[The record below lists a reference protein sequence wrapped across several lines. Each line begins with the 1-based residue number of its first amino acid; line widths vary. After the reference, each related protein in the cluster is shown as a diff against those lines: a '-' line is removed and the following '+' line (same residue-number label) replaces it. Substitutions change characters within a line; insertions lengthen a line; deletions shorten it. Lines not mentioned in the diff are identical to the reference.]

1 MMMPNPAAGQIA
13 KAEKLHLPILRLA
26 LLLAIPFV
34 LSCAST
40 SLVPSTKSRVITQ
53 IPFFPQDDYQCG
65 PASLAA
71 VLAYRGAA
79 VTPAGIAA
87 EIFSGSARGTLD
99 MDMVL
104 YAEGKGLKVKRYA
117 GTPDD
122 LRRNIDSGNPLIVL
136 TDYGFWVYEK
146 GHYMVIVGYN
156 DQGFI
161 VISGKD
167 RELFVPEA
175 EFLKV
180 WKKANFLTLLIE
192 RP

>member
-1 MMMPNPAAGQIA
+1 MIRPDLAAWQYIKAGNVRMPIF
-13 KAEKLHLPILRLA
+13 RLV
-26 LLLAIPFV
+26 LFLAIPFV
-34 LSCAST
+34 LSCASV
-40 SLVPSTKSRVITQ
+40 SIVPAAGNHIITG
-53 IPFFPQDDYQCG
+53 IPFFPQEDYQCG

-71 VLAYRGAA
+71 VLTYRGATA
-79 VTPAGIAA
+79 TPIEIAA

-99 MDMVL
+99 LDMVF
-104 YAEGKGLKVKRYA
+104 YAEGKGLQVKRYT
-117 GTPDD
+117 GTPEDI
-122 LRRNIDSGNPLIVL
+122 RRNIDNGNPLIVL

-146 GHYMVIVGYN
+146 GHYLVIVGYN

-161 VISGKD
+161 VNSGKD

-180 WKKANFLTLLIE
+180 WKKANSLTLLIE